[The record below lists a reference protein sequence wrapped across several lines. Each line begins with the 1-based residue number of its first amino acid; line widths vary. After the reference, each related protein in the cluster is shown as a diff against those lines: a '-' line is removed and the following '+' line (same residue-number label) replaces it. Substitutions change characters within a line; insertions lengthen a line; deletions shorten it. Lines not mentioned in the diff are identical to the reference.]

1 MTRFIYTLLISLLS
15 PGLMVWMALRAR
27 RAGGDWQVFAGERRG
42 RYRQAPVLQHP
53 VWVHAVSLGET
64 RAALPFIRA
73 LLDAGEQVLLTHM
86 TATGRAEGARNFQEA
101 IERGQL
107 VQEWLPYDFPGPTKR
122 FMRHFQPRVGVLIE
136 REVWPNL
143 LAAAKSHGV
152 PMLLVSARLS
162 DHALRQSLRLG
173 SVMREAYASFYA
185 VYAQTLQ
192 DAQRLEQA
200 GAVAARVSGNFKFDI
215 SLPQCQ
221 IEAGREFSAHLGR
234 KIVVIASTREGEDEP
249 FIEAIRHAVRRA
261 STLGRELQDELLFCL
276 IPRHP
281 QRFDE
286 AAALLERAELPF
298 VRRSD
303 WRRVGEGG
311 AVAARACEGK
321 LVLLGDTLGEMA
333 YYYSSSQVAII
344 GGSFA
349 PLGGQNFIE
358 ACAVG
363 VPVIVGPHTR
373 NFEQAVVD
381 AMDEGAALR
390 AADPDAA
397 LKQALQLLDEPQRL
411 GRMGEAG
418 VHWVQKHKGA
428 VSRVMATLGKL
439 KRCEKAPSTH

>member
-1 MTRFIYTLLISLLS
+1 MNRFLYTLLIYLLS
-15 PGLMVWMALRAR
+15 PGLIIWMALRAR
-27 RAGGDWQVFAGERRG
+27 RAGGDWQILSGPRRG
-42 RYRQAPVLQHP
+42 RYSGPAPLKDP

-73 LLDAGEQVLLTHM
+73 LLEAGETVLLTHM
-86 TATGRAEGARNFQEA
+86 TATGRAEGERNFQDA
-101 IERGQL
+101 IQSGQL
-107 VQEWLPYDFPGPTKR
+107 VQEWLPYDFPGPTRR
-122 FMRHFQPRVGVLIE
+122 FMRHYRPRAGVLIE

-143 LAAAKSHGV
+143 LASAKNNGI

-162 DHALRQSLRLG
+162 DHALRQTLRLG
-173 SVMREAYASFYA
+173 SLMRQAYASFYA

-200 GAVAARVSGNFKFDI
+200 GAVAARVSGNFKFDV
-215 SLPQCQ
+215 SLPESQ
-221 IEAGREFSAHLGR
+221 IQHGREFAKSLGR

-249 FIEAIRHAVRRA
+249 FVQAIEHAVKRA
-261 STLGRELQDELLFCL
+261 STQGRDLQDELLFCL

-286 AAALLERAELPF
+286 AAALLERSKLPF

-303 WRRVGEGG
+303 WRAVGEGG
-311 AVAARACEGK
+311 ALAARSCEGK

-333 YYYSSSQVAII
+333 YYYSASQIAII

-363 VPVIVGPHTR
+363 APVIVGPHTR

-381 AMDEGAALR
+381 AMDEGAAMR
-390 AADPDAA
+390 AHHPEAA
-397 LKQALQLLDEPQRL
+397 LKLALQLLDEPQRL
-411 GRMGEAG
+411 SRMGEAG
-418 VHWVQKHKGA
+418 IHWVQKHKGA
-428 VSRVMATLGKL
+428 VSRVMATLDKL
-439 KRCEKAPSTH
+439 KRRSVH